1 MYIKKMFAS
10 FLLRHLSIHVTKSSP
25 EKPTCVPSINTLRFI
40 YRVGCCFQ
48 FCYRVEPKLKTLS
61 KPNIDNLAIIY
72 F

>member
-1 MYIKKMFAS
+1 MFVS
-10 FLLRHLSIHVTKSSP
+10 LLLRYLSIHITKSSP
-25 EKPTCVPSINTLRFI
+25 EKPTRVPSINTLRFI
-40 YRVGCCFQ
+40 YRVNCCFQ